1 MNVLNYDF
9 EPRREE
15 GDFVDNID
23 SEVEVLDIETEDWRL
38 ESTCTECVRMPTTPE
53 CLCCKELALIL
64 EYRWLNYGESYLDN
78 SISLY

>member
-1 MNVLNYDF
+1 MNVLNYANFYDF

-64 EYRWLNYGESYLDN
+64 EYR
-78 SISLY
+78 